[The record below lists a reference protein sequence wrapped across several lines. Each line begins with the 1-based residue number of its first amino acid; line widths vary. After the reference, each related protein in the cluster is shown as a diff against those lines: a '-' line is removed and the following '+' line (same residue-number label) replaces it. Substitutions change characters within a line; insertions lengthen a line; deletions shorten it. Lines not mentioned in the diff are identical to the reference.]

1 MKAFD
6 ELVEII
12 QRLLGPGG
20 CPWDQKQTLESL
32 RSSLLEESYEVVEA
46 IDLKIDA
53 NIKEELGDLFL
64 NAVLMSKIGEKED
77 RFSLEGVLETINQ
90 KLIRRHP
97 HVFGENQI
105 LLDVEA
111 VHKQWDQIKKNEK
124 GQDSE
129 TSVLDGISLALPSL
143 IRAEKILNKIK
154 KTDYQLS
161 LKDNENYTFTSEED
175 FGDALLELIRSGN
188 EQGLQAD
195 QALRNA
201 LTQLEK
207 DFKTYETIQKKK
219 DS

>member
-12 QRLLGPGG
+12 QCLLGPGG

-46 IDLKIDA
+46 IDLKMDT

-64 NAVLMSKIGEKED
+64 NAILMSKIGEKEK
-77 RFSLEGVLETINQ
+77 RFSLEAILETINQ

-97 HVFGENQI
+97 HVFGEKPA
-105 LLDVEA
+105 LHEVEA
-111 VHKQWDQIKKNEK
+111 VHRQWDQIKEHEK
-124 GQDSE
+124 DQNQK
-129 TSVLDGISLALPSL
+129 TSVLDGICQTLPSL
-143 IRAEKILNKIK
+143 IRAEKVLKKIN
-154 KTDYQLS
+154 KTDYVLA
-161 LKDNENYTFTSEED
+161 LNPKENRFTTEEEL
-175 FGDALLELIRSGN
+175 GCALLKLVRQG
-188 EQGLQAD
+188 EQKGLQAD
-195 QALRNA
+195 QALRNV

-207 DFKTYETIQKKK
+207 DFKTYEANSKKK

>member
-6 ELVEII
+6 ELIEII

-46 IDLKIDA
+46 IDLKIDE

-77 RFSLEGVLETINQ
+77 RFSLEGVLATINQ

-97 HVFGENQI
+97 HVFGENQAV
-105 LLDVEA
+105 LDVEA
-111 VHKQWDQIKKNEK
+111 VYKQWDQIKKSEK
-124 GQDSE
+124 GQDNE
-129 TSVLDGISLALPSL
+129 TSALDGISLALPSL
-143 IRAEKILNKIK
+143 IRAEKILKKIK
-154 KTDYQLS
+154 KTDYQVS
-161 LKDNENYTFTSEED
+161 LNFKKDSFFTSEEEL
-175 FGDALLELIRSGN
+175 GKILLELIQQGN
-188 EQGLQAD
+188 EKGLQTD
-195 QALRNA
+195 QALRKA
-201 LTQLEK
+201 LMQLEK
-207 DFKTYETIQKKK
+207 DFKIYEASHKKK